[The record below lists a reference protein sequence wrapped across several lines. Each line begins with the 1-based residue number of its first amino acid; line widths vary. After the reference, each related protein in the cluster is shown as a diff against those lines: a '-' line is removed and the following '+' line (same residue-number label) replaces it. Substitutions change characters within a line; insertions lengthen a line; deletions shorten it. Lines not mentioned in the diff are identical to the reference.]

1 MFDKLLRLAKIL
13 FPTGRAFKM
22 FDGSEFEK
30 LTKALSKSEERFYND
45 AKFLLWA
52 VLPDNSNFTADDCT
66 DWERRLGLT
75 YSPLSSVTDRK
86 AAILRK
92 LNSPCINPA
101 KGNYLNLERELNLA
115 GFNVKVYEN
124 IPATDPVTA
133 GWSSLT
139 TQIQYGVPSQYGGA
153 SQFGLAYSNKIA
165 NHIDEALDLSFS
177 LGGSFACTF
186 FIGGA
191 TVGTSANIPAVRKN
205 EFRELILK
213 IKQVQDVGFLYIN
226 YI

>member
-1 MFDKLLRLAKIL
+1 MFDKLLRLSKIL

-45 AKFLLWA
+45 SKFLLWA
-52 VLPDNSNFTADDCT
+52 ILPDNSNFTADDCT
-66 DWERRLGLT
+66 DWERRLGLV

-92 LNSPCINPA
+92 LNAPGINPA
-101 KGNYLNLERELNLA
+101 KGHYLNLERELNLA

-124 IPATDPVTA
+124 IPVTDPSTA
-133 GWSSLT
+133 GWTILT
-139 TQIQYGVPSQYGGA
+139 TPVQYGNGNQYATSVQYGVN
-153 SQFGLAYSNKIA
+153 FSNKIA
-165 NHIDEALDLSFS
+165 NHIDESMDLDFNI
-177 LGGSFACTF
+177 GGDYPCVF

-191 TVGTSANIPAVRKN
+191 TVGSSANVPLVRKN

-213 IKQVQDVGFLYIN
+213 IKQVQDVGLLYVN